1 MNPASTQQWPESP
14 QQLSLGAGNPTKD
27 RSLDIRRSLRMH
39 RMLAAVVA
47 IAVFVGIF
55 SFGLS
60 RRPYYETQALIYVQP
75 MKTKVITDTTEGI
88 YDPSRYETYLQQQLQ
103 TVIRADILADALSK
117 PATRAWRFRGEPEQA
132 AIARLQHSLKVERV
146 EQSYE
151 LSINLSGSDPVAIAD
166 VVNAVSNAYIR
177 GERADELAQSDQQL
191 QILQDE
197 LQRVSTDLNNDRKE
211 QAQLSVSLGVA
222 DTTGDTGNPYDVQ
235 LVELRSE
242 LAKATAAHDV
252 ALAQYESIEN
262 GKSDAT
268 QNLRAAADEIMAT
281 DPALASVKQ
290 TIGQRRSLLA
300 SQMAG
305 LTPKNP
311 LYQQDQQ
318 ELQRLDLSLS
328 TLENELSVKA
338 AHQLQQKLQLEERR
352 TADIESRLSQQL
364 AAKTSIATGAT
375 PELQHAADLAA
386 DITRLQARFNEV
398 DNAINSIELEKD
410 TTGLIHI
417 IVPAVPPVAPKTST
431 RRLILG
437 AALPLALI
445 LAIAAAV
452 LASKIDPKIYIGK
465 DIANQLGFY
474 PMATLPDN
482 AEVDR
487 VAKDEFILRL
497 LAGIDQIHRIDGAKT
512 FVFTAA
518 SSDASVTDLVSSLS
532 RKMQRLG
539 YRISSIPASELIENH
554 ELSSGFFTADQ
565 MTVAEAPEV
574 THENFV
580 VQKIEAIKKEADFI
594 FIDALP
600 LLSSS
605 ESEFAARLS
614 DVVILVAESGETTRS
629 QLRSSFALVTRLH
642 VPGAAAVISQL
653 SLRHADDEFISAI
666 QSLEQRRSRA

>member
-1 MNPASTQQWPESP
+1 MNSASAQQSPESP
-14 QQLSLGAGNPTKD
+14 QQLSLGAESPAKD
-27 RSLDIRRSLRMH
+27 RNLDIRRSLRMH
-39 RMLAAVVA
+39 RTLAAVVG
-47 IAVFVGIF
+47 IAVFLGVF
-55 SFGLS
+55 SFGIS
-60 RRPYYETQALIYVQP
+60 RTPYYETQALIYVQP
-75 MKTKVITDTTEGI
+75 MKTKVITDTTEGA

-103 TVIRADILADALSK
+103 TAVRADILAEALSK

-132 AIARLQHSLKVERV
+132 AVARLQHSLKVERV

-211 QAQLSVSLGVA
+211 QAGLSVSLGVA
-222 DTTGDTGNPYDVQ
+222 DTSGDTGNPYDVQ

-252 ALAQYESIEN
+252 ALAQYESVESN
-262 GKSDAT
+262 HSDAS

-281 DPALASVKQ
+281 DPAISSLKQ
-290 TIGQRRSLLA
+290 TIGQRRSVLT

-318 ELQRLDLSLS
+318 ELERLDLSLS
-328 TLENELSVKA
+328 AMESDVRVKA

-352 TADIESRLSQQL
+352 TADIASRLSQQL

-417 IVPAVPPVAPKTST
+417 IVPAVPPVAPKTSA

-437 AALPLALI
+437 AALPVALFLAVAAAI
-445 LAIAAAV
+445 LAA
-452 LASKIDPKIYIGK
+452 KFDPKIYIGK
-465 DIANQLGFY
+465 DIANLLGFY
-474 PMATLPDN
+474 PMAVLPDN

-497 LAGIDQIHRIDGAKT
+497 LAGIDQIHRMDGAKT

-518 SSDASVTDLVSSLS
+518 SSNASVTDLVASLS

-539 YRISSIPASELIENH
+539 YRIATIQASELIENH
-554 ELSSGFFTADQ
+554 ELSSGLFATDHMDA
-565 MTVAEAPEV
+565 AEV

-580 VQKIEAIKKEADFI
+580 VQKIEAIKRDADFV

-605 ESEFAARLS
+605 ETEFAVRLS
-614 DVVILVAESGETTRS
+614 DVVILVAESGETTRAEF
-629 QLRSSFALVTRLH
+629 RSSFALATRLH
-642 VPGAAAVISQL
+642 VPGAAAVVSQL
-653 SLRHADDEFISAI
+653 SLRHADDEFITAVR
-666 QSLEQRRSRA
+666 SLEQRRSRA

>member
-290 TIGQRRSLLA
+290 TIGQRRSLLT

-305 LTPKNP
+305 LTPKKRESRSPVATEAATGRAPHSGYREPPFAATCGEDLHRNRRNAGVAARRRP
-311 LYQQDQQ
+311 CSGHHAAAGP
-318 ELQRLDLSLS
+318 LQRG
-328 TLENELSVKA
+328 
-338 AHQLQQKLQLEERR
+338 R
-352 TADIESRLSQQL
+352 
-364 AAKTSIATGAT
+364 
-375 PELQHAADLAA
+375 
-386 DITRLQARFNEV
+386 
-398 DNAINSIELEKD
+398 
-410 TTGLIHI
+410 
-417 IVPAVPPVAPKTST
+417 
-431 RRLILG
+431 
-437 AALPLALI
+437 
-445 LAIAAAV
+445 
-452 LASKIDPKIYIGK
+452 
-465 DIANQLGFY
+465 
-474 PMATLPDN
+474 
-482 AEVDR
+482 
-487 VAKDEFILRL
+487 
-497 LAGIDQIHRIDGAKT
+497 
-512 FVFTAA
+512 
-518 SSDASVTDLVSSLS
+518 
-532 RKMQRLG
+532 
-539 YRISSIPASELIENH
+539 
-554 ELSSGFFTADQ
+554 
-565 MTVAEAPEV
+565 
-574 THENFV
+574 
-580 VQKIEAIKKEADFI
+580 
-594 FIDALP
+594 
-600 LLSSS
+600 
-605 ESEFAARLS
+605 
-614 DVVILVAESGETTRS
+614 
-629 QLRSSFALVTRLH
+629 
-642 VPGAAAVISQL
+642 
-653 SLRHADDEFISAI
+653 
-666 QSLEQRRSRA
+666 